1 MLFWASM
8 NRITAAI
15 EASSTPLCRVVRA
28 VSSVATSIVRPT
40 TGGSAPRIPLLP
52 DFRRG
57 WDPGGVVPV
66 PVGPWAREPAG
77 GEEDG
82 DAGGTGGANDSAG
95 FDTVGFG
102 AGGVCFGAGDVGCG
116 VADEGSGAGDDGAGD
131 DGAGDDGAGD
141 DGAGEDG
148 AGVGPGTTSQ
158 RKVAV
163 DVCPAA
169 VPLSTSTVIR

>member
-82 DAGGTGGANDSAG
+82 DAGGASGASDSAG

-102 AGGVCFGAGDVGCG
+102 AGGFGAGGVCFGVDGVGCG
-116 VADEGSGAGDDGAGD
+116 AGDGGSGAGDDGCGEGD
-131 DGAGDDGAGD
+131 DGSGGRAGGF
-141 DGAGEDG
+141 
-148 AGVGPGTTSQ
+148 GV
-158 RKVAV
+158 
-163 DVCPAA
+163 
-169 VPLSTSTVIR
+169 